1 MKADVIIFVLM
12 AMFGEVPQT
21 EVEQACE
28 EREVALERALE
39 GWERDVFKAFLTN
52 EKLKAATPEERLS
65 IPDYKKVIYFRLG
78 SLPSKLHLS
87 LKKVSRDAGVRLCN
101 LKRRRDFDQ
110 RILPARKVA
119 RSGAERVQAVSFSV
133 GFLWF

>member
-12 AMFGEVPQT
+12 AVFGEVPQP
-21 EVEQACE
+21 EVDRACE
-28 EREVALERALE
+28 EREVALERTLE
-39 GWERDVFKAFLTN
+39 GWEREIIKAHLAN
-52 EKLKAATPEERLS
+52 DRLKAATPEERLS

-101 LKRRRDFDQ
+101 LKRRRDFDPS
-110 RILPARKVA
+110 ILPATKVA
-119 RSGAERVQAVSFSV
+119 RSGAERVQAVGFSV
-133 GFLWF
+133 VFLWF